1 MFYFAGDLTNQPMKQ
16 FFTILATL
24 LLTVSTFAQVGIGTT
39 NPDASAS
46 LDITSTSRGLLPPRM
61 TTTQRDAIAAAKG
74 LVLFNTT
81 LNTLQINEGDAT
93 TANWVNLEM
102 PTATDAGQ
110 MNYWNGSDWVAIGVG
125 TEGQVLKFIDNVPTW
140 AALGT
145 TYYLDVDGDGF
156 GDIANSI
163 IATTIPYAYVVDN
176 TDCDGADADE
186 FPNQTWYTDADG
198 DGYGGSSAIS
208 CERPTNGFLPSE
220 LSGTGTDDC
229 DDADADK
236 FPNQTWYID
245 TDGDGYGGSSAFSCE
260 RPTNGFL
267 PSELSGTGTGTDDC
281 DDSDAIATNVSQ
293 TWYIDGDGDGYGVS
307 SAFSCGRP
315 TNGFSLSELS
325 GTGTDDCDDYD
336 AIVTNVSQTWYIDA
350 DGDGYGGSSEISCY
364 RPWYG
369 FSLSELSGTG
379 TDDCD
384 DSDAIAT
391 NVSQTWYIDA
401 DGDGY
406 GGSSAISCYR
416 PTNGFS
422 LSELSGTG
430 TDDCDDSDAI
440 ATNVSQTWYIDV
452 DGDGYGVSSAIS
464 CGRPANGFLLSELS
478 GTGTGTDD
486 CDDSNASAT
495 PITVWYSATDDL
507 YVHGCTYPGDGYIST
522 LFYRNDNSITC
533 MCPNAAIGDTG
544 DVNGITYTRRELDDI
559 TALNAATTCT
569 TGITDMTGLFADEA
583 SFNGDISSWD
593 TSSVTDMSNMFAAAS
608 SSFNQDIGNWDVSKV
623 TNMTRM
629 FYLASVFNQDIGNW
643 DTSSVTN
650 MTRQFQGC
658 GAFNQDLSGWCV
670 SNFSSQPGYFKSG
683 TNAWVLPQPVWGT
696 CPE

>member
-1 MFYFAGDLTNQPMKQ
+1 MKNLLILFIFFYS
-16 FFTILATL
+16 IIAT
-24 LLTVSTFAQVGIGTT
+24 AQSVAINNDGTT
-39 NPDASAS
+39 AVASAV
-46 LDITSTSRGLLPPRM
+46 LDLKSTTKGFLPPRM
-61 TTTQRDAIAAAKG
+61 TIAERDLIESPATGLLIWCTDCGTTGAINIYNGTKWTSIAAG
-74 LVLFNTT
+74 
-81 LNTLQINEGDAT
+81 T
-93 TANWVNLEM
+93 TAGDL
-102 PTATDAGQ
+102 Q
-110 MNYWNGSDWVAIGVG
+110 YWNGSDWVAIGLG

-140 AALGT
+140 VALGA
-145 TYYLDVDGDGF
+145 TYYLDADGDGF

-163 IATTIPYAYVVDN
+163 IATTIPYAYVIDN

-267 PSELSGTGTGTDDC
+267 PSELSGTG
-281 DDSDAIATNVSQ
+281 A
-293 TWYIDGDGDGYGVS
+293 
-307 SAFSCGRP
+307 
-315 TNGFSLSELS
+315 
-325 GTGTDDCDDYD
+325 
-336 AIVTNVSQTWYIDA
+336 
-350 DGDGYGGSSEISCY
+350 
-364 RPWYG
+364 
-369 FSLSELSGTG
+369 
-379 TDDCD
+379 DDCD

-406 GGSSAISCYR
+406 GVSSAFSCGR

-440 ATNVSQTWYIDV
+440 ATNVSQTWYIDA

-593 TSSVTDMSNMFAAAS
+593 TSSVTDMGNMFASA

-629 FYLASVFNQDIGNW
+629 FNAASVFNQDIGNW
-643 DTSSVTN
+643 DTSSVTT
-650 MTRQFQGC
+650 MARTFQGC
-658 GAFNQDLSGWCV
+658 GDFNQDLSGWCV

>member
-1 MFYFAGDLTNQPMKQ
+1 MKNLLILFIFFYS
-16 FFTILATL
+16 IIAT
-24 LLTVSTFAQVGIGTT
+24 AQSVAINNDGTT
-39 NPDASAS
+39 AVASAV
-46 LDITSTSRGLLPPRM
+46 LDLKSTTKGFLPPRM
-61 TTTQRDAIAAAKG
+61 TIAERDLIESPATGLLIWCTDCGTTGAINIYNGTKWTSIAAG
-74 LVLFNTT
+74 
-81 LNTLQINEGDAT
+81 T
-93 TANWVNLEM
+93 TAGDL
-102 PTATDAGQ
+102 Q
-110 MNYWNGSDWVAIGVG
+110 YWNGSDWVAIGLG
-125 TEGQVLKFIDNVPTW
+125 TEGQVLKFIDNVPSW
-140 AALGT
+140 VALGA
-145 TYYLDVDGDGF
+145 TYYLDADGDGF

-163 IATTIPYAYVVDN
+163 IATTIPYAYVIDN

-267 PSELSGTGTGTDDC
+267 PSELSGTGADDC

-293 TWYIDGDGDGYGVS
+293 TWYIDADGDGYGVS

-325 GTGTDDCDDYD
+325 GTGTDDCGDYD
-336 AIVTNVSQTWYIDA
+336 AIATNVSQTWYIDA

-384 DSDAIAT
+384 DSDPIAT

-406 GGSSAISCYR
+406 GGSIANSCYR

-422 LSELSGTG
+422 
-430 TDDCDDSDAI
+430 
-440 ATNVSQTWYIDV
+440 
-452 DGDGYGVSSAIS
+452 
-464 CGRPANGFLLSELS
+464 LSELS